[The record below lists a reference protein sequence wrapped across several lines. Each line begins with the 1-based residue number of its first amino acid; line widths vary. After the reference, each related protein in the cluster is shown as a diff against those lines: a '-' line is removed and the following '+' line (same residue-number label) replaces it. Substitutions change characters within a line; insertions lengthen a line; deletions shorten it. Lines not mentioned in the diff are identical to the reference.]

1 MILLFLL
8 TMPNRGSWNGGWS
21 GSGNYFAII
30 RKTGNS
36 KADRERAAK
45 VLAHGSYYYRWD
57 DGWGANVS
65 VKEVSEAEARIA
77 RKKSKGFC
85 GYDWM
90 VDSIME
96 RQKILADHEIKT
108 EAEAA

>member
-8 TMPNRGSWNGGWS
+8 TMPSRGSWNGGWS
-21 GSGNYFAII
+21 GAGNYYAIV

-36 KADRERAAK
+36 KAGRERAAK
-45 VLAHGSYYYRWD
+45 VLAHGSYYYRWS
-57 DGWGANVS
+57 DGWGANIS
-65 VKEVSEAEARIA
+65 VMEVTPQSARISS
-77 RKKSKGFC
+77 KKSKGFC

-96 RQKILADHEIKT
+96 RQKILADHEIKPET
-108 EAEAA
+108 EVA